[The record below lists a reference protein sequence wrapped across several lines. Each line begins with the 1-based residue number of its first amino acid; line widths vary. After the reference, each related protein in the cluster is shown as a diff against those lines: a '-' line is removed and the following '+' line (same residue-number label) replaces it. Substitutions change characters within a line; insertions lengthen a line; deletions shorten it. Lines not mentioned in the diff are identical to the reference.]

1 MKEIIEQG
9 LKMCFKRSLS
19 KRERFTIRFAEIEDT
34 TGFKLSTILRYL
46 EELKTLGV
54 LLGYYPAISRMHFV
68 KGRNFYTWIINS

>member
-34 TGFKLSTILRYL
+34 TGFKLSTVMRYL
-46 EELKTLGV
+46 EE
-54 LLGYYPAISRMHFV
+54 
-68 KGRNFYTWIINS
+68 